1 MAVTG
6 DGGAARRR
14 HSVFPPALP
23 PRTIPGR
30 IPTAAGKACE
40 EIAPPVFTFL
50 RRPPVTQQG
59 IVIFALQLL
68 LIVLIPVLDDGGRLV
83 PLPYAASSLAVA
95 TLTVRFLGYQRTA
108 GVIAAVGIA
117 TILWEIGLPRVPSLW
132 RFPLWLTMI
141 AAGIL
146 SAGLCIKTAFA
157 LRVPPVQRIFCGAAS
172 FVLIGFVFASIHAI
186 VGLGDGIGYTLVGGV
201 ENARPLR
208 WVDFVW
214 LSFSTLT
221 TAGFGDVAPVNA
233 AACAVSTLESL
244 CGILFPATLIA
255 RIASLPAAPG
265 ENGG

>member
-1 MAVTG
+1 M
-6 DGGAARRR
+6 
-14 HSVFPPALP
+14 
-23 PRTIPGR
+23 
-30 IPTAAGKACE
+30 
-40 EIAPPVFTFL
+40 FTFL

-108 GVIAAVGIA
+108 LAIAAVGIA
-117 TILWEIGLPRVPSLW
+117 AILWEIGLPRVPSLW
-132 RFPLWLTMI
+132 RFPIWVTI
-141 AAGIL
+141 VAACIT

-157 LRVPPVQRIFCGAAS
+157 LCVPPVQRIFCGAAS
-172 FVLIGFVFASIHAI
+172 FVLIGFMFASLHAL
-186 VGLGDGIGYTLVGGV
+186 VGIGSGVGYTLVSGV
-201 ENARPLR
+201 EQTRPLR

-221 TAGFGDVAPVNA
+221 TAGFGEVAPVTA
-233 AACAVSTLESL
+233 TACAISTLESL

-255 RIASLPAAPG
+255 RIASLPAAPRG
-265 ENGG
+265 SDG

>member
-1 MAVTG
+1 
-6 DGGAARRR
+6 
-14 HSVFPPALP
+14 VF
-23 PRTIPGR
+23 
-30 IPTAAGKACE
+30 E
-40 EIAPPVFTFL
+40 FL

-108 GVIAAVGIA
+108 LAIAAVGIA
-117 TILWEIGLPRVPSLW
+117 AILWEIGLPRVPSLW

-141 AAGIL
+141 AAGII
-146 SAGLCIKTAFA
+146 SAVLCIKTAFA

-172 FVLIGFVFASIHAI
+172 FVLIGFVFASIHAL
-186 VGLGDGIGYTLVGGV
+186 VGVGDGIGYTLVGGV
-201 ENARPLR
+201 EQTRPLR

-221 TAGFGDVAPVNA
+221 TAGFGDVAPVTA
-233 AACAVSTLESL
+233 AACAISTLESL

-255 RIASLPAAPG
+255 RIASLPAVPRG
-265 ENGG
+265 EDD

>member
-83 PLPYAASSLAVA
+83 PLPYAVASLAVA
-95 TLTVRFLGYQRTA
+95 MLTV
-108 GVIAAVGIA
+108 AVGLMA
-117 TILWEIGLPRVPSLW
+117 RNSCTTPR
-132 RFPLWLTMI
+132 
-141 AAGIL
+141 
-146 SAGLCIKTAFA
+146 
-157 LRVPPVQRIFCGAAS
+157 
-172 FVLIGFVFASIHAI
+172 
-186 VGLGDGIGYTLVGGV
+186 
-201 ENARPLR
+201 N
-208 WVDFVW
+208 
-214 LSFSTLT
+214 
-221 TAGFGDVAPVNA
+221 
-233 AACAVSTLESL
+233 
-244 CGILFPATLIA
+244 
-255 RIASLPAAPG
+255 IASTVLRSSSG
-265 ENGG
+265 R